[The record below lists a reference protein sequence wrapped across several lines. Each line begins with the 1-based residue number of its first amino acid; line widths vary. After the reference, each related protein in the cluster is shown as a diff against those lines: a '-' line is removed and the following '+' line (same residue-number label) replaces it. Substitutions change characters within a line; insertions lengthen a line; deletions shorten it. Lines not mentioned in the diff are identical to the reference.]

1 MRPAGVDTGKAM
13 NRQLSAYLNLLRITA
28 ALAVFFAHL
37 CIWQMNCS
45 LFSRVPDFGDDGVVA
60 FFVLSGYVIAYT
72 ADVKDDTPEKYAIS
86 RLTRIYSVV
95 IPAIGL
101 TIALEWAGTMMFP
114 RIYDSI
120 YDSYQFHHLWLYLP
134 LWLSFSSE
142 SWHLNEPIFTNGAFW
157 SLCFEVWFYIG
168 FAIWLFLPGIRRTI
182 GLVGVLLLVGPKIA
196 LLSILWLIGA
206 GSYRLQR
213 QISLSR
219 RTARLLAAMT
229 LVAFVGV
236 IWSGVDVRLSAV
248 VNTWLGGYPEAH
260 LQMAWKVPGYS
271 VLALLLAANI
281 FCMRF
286 AMMDFLAA
294 FARPLG
300 FVASFTFSFYIV
312 HLPLLRF
319 YTALLASRTSSMA
332 LPAALTVATTA
343 VFGQFT
349 ERRASAWRSV
359 FSSIIK
365 RWPWADRGIA
375 ASIATSTSQS
385 DPPRS

>member
-1 MRPAGVDTGKAM
+1 MCPPGVRAGNAM
-13 NRQLSAYLNLLRITA
+13 NRQLSAYLNLLRIAA

-37 CIWQMNCS
+37 CIWRLSCG
-45 LFSRVPDFGDDGVVA
+45 LFSHVPYFGDDGVVA

-72 ADVKDDTPEKYAIS
+72 ADVKDDTPGKYAIS

-101 TIALEWAGTMMFP
+101 TIALEWVGTMMFP

-168 FAIWLFLPGIRRTI
+168 FAIWQFLPGTRKAI
-182 GLVGVLLLVGPKIA
+182 GLAGVLLLVGPKIA
-196 LLSILWLIGA
+196 LLSILWLFGA

-229 LVAFVGV
+229 LLAFVGV
-236 IWSGVDVRLSAV
+236 IWSGIDVRLSAV

-260 LQMAWKVPGYS
+260 LQMAWKMPGYS
-271 VLALLLAANI
+271 VLALLLAANL
-281 FCMRF
+281 FVMRF
-286 AMMDFLAA
+286 ATMDIFATI
-294 FARPLG
+294 ARPLG
-300 FVASFTFSFYIV
+300 FVASFTFSLYIV

-319 YTALLASRTSSMA
+319 YTALLAPKTSSVA
-332 LPAALTVATTA
+332 LPALLTVATAA
-343 VFGQFT
+343 VFAQFT
-349 ERRASAWRSV
+349 ERRAGAWRPV
-359 FSSIIK
+359 FSAIVEG
-365 RWPWADRGIA
+365 RPWAGRRSAARIA
-375 ASIATSTSQS
+375 ASASQR
-385 DPPRS
+385 DRPRS